1 MAFSV
6 TDFTGV
12 IASRGLA
19 SSNKFEV
26 DIFFQDGI
34 SKKEMNLMCDSAT
47 IAGKNIQSVADIQYG
62 IRREVA
68 YGAPTYEPL
77 TLTFYCTEALTEKR
91 LLDNW
96 QQKMVATSGVSN
108 SNTNGGTFDVGYYD
122 DYAKNAKIIV
132 TKLDVTGKTV
142 YKHEYREAYPKT
154 VSAIELN
161 HGASSAPVK
170 VSATFNYIYWVDV
183 TQR

>member
-12 IASRGLA
+12 IASKGLA

-62 IRREVA
+62 VRREVA
-68 YGAPTYEPL
+68 YGAPTFEPL
-77 TLTFYCTEALTEKR
+77 TLTFYCTETLAEKT

-96 QQKMVATSGVSN
+96 QQKMVATSAISG
-108 SNTNGGTFDVGYYD
+108 TNGGTFDVGYYD
-122 DYAKNAKIIV
+122 DYAKNSKIVV
-132 TKLDVTGKTV
+132 TKLDVTGKTI
-142 YKHEYREAYPKT
+142 YKHEYRETYPKT
-154 VSAIELN
+154 VTAIQLS
-161 HGASSAPVK
+161 HGTSSAPIK
-170 VSATFNYIYWVDV
+170 VSATFNYIYWVNI
-183 TQR
+183 T